1 MTGFCMKDDFGLK
14 WVIMALPYV
23 PIATFEDKRR
33 MNWDK
38 GQQEL
43 ERRRRELQEKEQKE
57 KVGFNFNYIT
67 SYSGPSVCLRKPNQ
81 TSRSS
86 CFVQNVKQNLYVKTK
101 LYL

>member
-1 MTGFCMKDDFGLK
+1 MKAIQQNPHIIDLLSYILDIF
-14 WVIMALPYV
+14 WVIALPYV

-57 KVGFNFNYIT
+57 KVDFYFNL
-67 SYSGPSVCLRKPNQ
+67 SHWV
-81 TSRSS
+81 
-86 CFVQNVKQNLYVKTK
+86 VVA
-101 LYL
+101 

>member
-1 MTGFCMKDDFGLK
+1 MGYNGFI
-14 WVIMALPYV
+14 WVTALPYV

-57 KVGFNFNYIT
+57 KVDFTFILT
-67 SYSGPSVCLRKPNQ
+67 SGIDL
-81 TSRSS
+81 
-86 CFVQNVKQNLYVKTK
+86 
-101 LYL
+101 

>member
-1 MTGFCMKDDFGLK
+1 MGYDEFI
-14 WVIMALPYV
+14 WVIALPYV

-57 KVGFNFNYIT
+57 KVDFYFNL
-67 SYSGPSVCLRKPNQ
+67 SHWAV
-81 TSRSS
+81 
-86 CFVQNVKQNLYVKTK
+86 VA
-101 LYL
+101 